1 MNEKLLQLKKLTKKQ
16 LQEEYKNIYGVDPI
30 QSKSKQQLINIIYSY
45 ISDIER
51 ALAICKNC

>member
-16 LQEEYKNIYGVDPI
+16 LQEEYKNIYCVDPV
-30 QSKSKQQLINIIYSY
+30 QSKSKQQLINVIYSY

-51 ALAICKNC
+51 ASAICKNC